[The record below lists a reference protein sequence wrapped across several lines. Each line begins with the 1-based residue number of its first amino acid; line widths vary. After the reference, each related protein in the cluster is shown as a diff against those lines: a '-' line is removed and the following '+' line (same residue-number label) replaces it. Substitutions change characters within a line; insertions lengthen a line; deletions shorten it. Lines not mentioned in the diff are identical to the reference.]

1 MKSVVLAA
9 ALIAGFAQQ
18 PTKPASNSA
27 TGKTAPSP
35 LPTSAKKAAASS
47 LPSVPVE
54 AVTPDTQLVST
65 APATQD
71 VWGQNARLG
80 WFIEGLAVVAAL
92 QFFTLLWQAISI
104 RKLLQGVTSHAQNM
118 EYQSR
123 VLDGLLKA
131 STEQLAA
138 LQDTA
143 ASAKASAEAA
153 KENVGLIASKERAR
167 LRIELQPFFLNY
179 DAPSPASFT
188 IQHMGSTDAFVV
200 NSRAAIYVS
209 DSKDPDPIIGNGK
222 PLPIPSV
229 ISAKDPVVVAQD
241 VLHLFS
247 TQEIDNIRQ
256 LKSFVHFTGF
266 IRYKDVFDAEHET
279 RFNRVWSIAKMNHL
293 NGEPFTYW
301 ELCGSPAENIET

>member
-1 MKSVVLAA
+1 M
-9 ALIAGFAQQ
+9 
-18 PTKPASNSA
+18 
-27 TGKTAPSP
+27 
-35 LPTSAKKAAASS
+35 
-47 LPSVPVE
+47 
-54 AVTPDTQLVST
+54 
-65 APATQD
+65 
-71 VWGQNARLG
+71 
-80 WFIEGLAVVAAL
+80 AAL
-92 QFFTLLWQAISI
+92 QFITLLWQAIAI
-104 RKLLQGVTSHAQNM
+104 RKLLGGVTSHAQEM
-118 EYQSR
+118 EYQTR
-123 VLDGLLKA
+123 ALDSLLKA
-131 STEQLAA
+131 TTEQLTA

-143 ASAKASAEAA
+143 ASARASAEAA

-209 DSKDPDPIIGNGK
+209 DSKDPDPIVGHGK

-247 TQEIDNIRQ
+247 EQEIDNIRQ
-256 LKSFVHFTGF
+256 LKSFVHFTGL

-301 ELCGSPAENIET
+301 ELCGAPTENIET